1 MSFQPFLI
9 FLMVSMTKPS
19 PEALTSYLNKTEHG
33 VASYYAAKFEGRDTY
48 FGEKFDN
55 NEMTAAHPSLP
66 YNTLI
71 EVTNLAN
78 NKKVTVRIN
87 DRGPYAGRRVLD
99 LSKTAARQIDMI
111 ASGLAR
117 VAVKVIGQNGLI
129 MASKKFTPSQLPLP
143 EIKQAPESEPEEE
156 GFLY

>member
-9 FLMVSMTKPS
+9 FLMVSMAKPS
-19 PEALTSYLNKTEHG
+19 PEALTSYLGQTEQG

-55 NEMTAAHPSLP
+55 DEMTAAHPSLP

-87 DRGPYAGRRVLD
+87 DRGPHAGRRVLD
-99 LSKTAARQIDMI
+99 LSKTAARQIGMI

-117 VAVKVIGQNGLI
+117 VAVKVIGQDGLV
-129 MASKKFTPSQLPLP
+129 MASKKFTPSLLPLP
-143 EIKQAPESEPEEE
+143 EKNSALQSLPEEIK
-156 GFLY
+156 FPY